1 MEIITILLLALAFQT
16 QAIFDS
22 YDPMAVMELDE
33 LSLVTRYTGMGYNIL
48 MANPEGDFNR
58 GGVDPGIKSTRF
70 IFKHTYNDEK
80 EAFYRGKVVQVPDQV
95 AFHMSQSC
103 ASKESSSAYSGET
116 SYKKELSV
124 NVEASG
130 KTNNLIVTLW

>member
-1 MEIITILLLALAFQT
+1 M
-16 QAIFDS
+16 
-22 YDPMAVMELDE
+22 
-33 LSLVTRYTGMGYNIL
+33 
-48 MANPEGDFNR
+48 
-58 GGVDPGIKSTRF
+58 
-70 IFKHTYNDEK
+70 
-80 EAFYRGKVVQVPDQV
+80 QVPDQV

-130 KTNNLIVTLW
+130 KTNNLICGNDCYLSVHSKL

>member
-1 MEIITILLLALAFQT
+1 
-16 QAIFDS
+16 
-22 YDPMAVMELDE
+22 
-33 LSLVTRYTGMGYNIL
+33 MGYNIL

-70 IFKHTYNDEK
+70 IFKHTYNDDK
-80 EAFYRGKVVQVPDQV
+80 EVFYRNMVVKVPDQV
-95 AFHMSQSC
+95 VFHMSQSC
-103 ASKESSSAYSGET
+103 ATRETSSAYSGET

-130 KTNNLIVTLW
+130 I